1 MTEPSI
7 PFFSPRLF
15 EEDRERALRLIH
27 EIGTAPEQRFILGEF
42 SARLERELADRLG
55 AGQVV
60 LCGSGTSALTMA
72 LAAVGV
78 GAGDEVLV
86 PALGCA
92 PLAAAAVSLDAVP
105 VFADVDPLT
114 LTMDP
119 EDAEA
124 RVTPRTR
131 AVVPAHL
138 FSVMADMPRFADL
151 AKRRG
156 LRLVED
162 SAVAQGAVLQG
173 RPAGRWGE
181 IGILSFVQV
190 KSFGMPGEG
199 GALVTDDDRLAELLR
214 MFRNHGQRAGERFT
228 HRMIGWNSR
237 FDELQ
242 ARFQLH
248 RLAGLAG
255 RLARRAAIADRYT
268 ERLAPLAERGV
279 LVPPGGDEGRCAYV
293 YTVLADN
300 RDALSRYLQER
311 GVATHVYYPRPLPRH
326 AAFARHA
333 PPGARWP
340 RAERASARLVSLPLH
355 PGLTD
360 DQVDYVA
367 DRVTEFTARRPVSHP
382 LARRSQMP
390 EAPTP

>member
-7 PFFSPRLF
+7 PFFSPSLF
-15 EEDRERALRLIH
+15 EADRETALRLVY

-42 SARLERELADRLG
+42 TARLERELAAVSG
-55 AGQVV
+55 AEEVV
-60 LCGSGTSALTMA
+60 LCGSGTGALTMA

-78 GAGDEVLV
+78 GVGDEVLV

-92 PLAAAAVSLDAVP
+92 PLAAAVVSLGAVP
-105 VFADVDPLT
+105 VFADVNPGT

-119 EDAEA
+119 ADAEA
-124 RVTPRTR
+124 RVTGRTR
-131 AVVPAHL
+131 AVLPAHL
-138 FSVMADMPRFADL
+138 FATMADMPRFVDL
-151 AKRRG
+151 AKRYG

-162 SAVAQGAVLQG
+162 SAVAQGAVLRG

-181 IGILSFVQV
+181 IGIFSFVQV

-199 GALVTDDDRLAELLR
+199 GALLTDDPRLAERLR
-214 MFRNHGQRAGERFT
+214 LFRNHGQRPGERFV
-228 HRMIGWNSR
+228 HRTVGWNSR

-248 RLAGLAG
+248 RLPGLAD

-268 ERLAPLAERGV
+268 ERLAPLAGRGI

-293 YTVLADN
+293 YTVLADD
-300 RDALSRYLQER
+300 RDALSQYLQVR

-326 AAFARHA
+326 AAFARYA

-340 RAERASARLVSLPLH
+340 QAERACARILSLPLH

-360 DQVDYVA
+360 EQVERVA
-367 DRVTEFTARRPVSHP
+367 DLVEEFAGCRPVSH
-382 LARRSQMP
+382 R
-390 EAPTP
+390 